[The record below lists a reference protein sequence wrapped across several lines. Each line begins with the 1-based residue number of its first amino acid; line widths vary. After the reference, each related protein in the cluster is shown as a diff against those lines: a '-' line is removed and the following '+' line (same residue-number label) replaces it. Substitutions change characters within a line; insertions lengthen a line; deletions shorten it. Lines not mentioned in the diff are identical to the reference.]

1 MKLNV
6 NDIDDVG
13 KDLVYSEPTDTLNAL
28 LVHGNVCDFE
38 FQRPAEVQ
46 LGYRRSG
53 QELFFYGRVFSE
65 AIGHCARCL
74 EKYSFD
80 VTPDFSFVLV
90 PKSPMPS
97 EVELN
102 EEDLDLS
109 FYEGEEVDVSPLV
122 LEQIVLALPTRPVC
136 TDTCRGLCPQC
147 GINRNADTCGCVID
161 QGDPRLAVL
170 RNLKLKQ

>member
-1 MKLNV
+1 MKLSV

-13 KDLVYSEPTDTLNAL
+13 KVLVYAEPTDTLNTL

-38 FQRPAEVQ
+38 FQKPAEVR

-53 QELFFYGRVFSE
+53 QELFFYGRV
-65 AIGHCARCL
+65 AGQVIGHCGRCL
-74 EKYSFD
+74 ENYTFD
-80 VTPDFSFVLV
+80 VASDFSFVLV
-90 PKSPMPS
+90 PKSPMPM
-97 EVELN
+97 EIELN

-122 LEQIVLALPTRPVC
+122 LEQIVLTLPTRPLC
-136 TDTCRGLCPQC
+136 KENCQGLCPQC
-147 GINRNADTCGCVID
+147 GVNHNYETCACVVE

-170 RNLKLKQ
+170 RNLKLKH

>member
-1 MKLNV
+1 VKLNV

-13 KDLVYSEPTDTLNAL
+13 KVLLYAEPTDTLNTL

-38 FQRPAEVQ
+38 FQKPAEVR
-46 LGYRRSG
+46 LGYNRSG
-53 QELFFYGRVFSE
+53 QELFFHGRVASQ

-74 EKYSFD
+74 EKYTFD
-80 VTPDFSFVLV
+80 VASDFSFVLV
-90 PKSPMPS
+90 PKSPMPT
-97 EVELN
+97 EIELN

-109 FYEGEEVDVSPLV
+109 FYDGEEVDVSPLV
-122 LEQIVLALPTRPVC
+122 LEQIVLALPTRPLC
-136 TDTCRGLCPQC
+136 KESCQGLCPQC
-147 GINRNADTCGCVID
+147 GINRNNETCACVVE